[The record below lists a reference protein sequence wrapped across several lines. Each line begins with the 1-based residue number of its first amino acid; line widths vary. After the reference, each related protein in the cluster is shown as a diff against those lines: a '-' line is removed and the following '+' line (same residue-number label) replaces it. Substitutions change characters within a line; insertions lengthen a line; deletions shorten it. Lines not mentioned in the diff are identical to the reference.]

1 MLLAALHCSS
11 HVLGEGLAHTS
22 SASSTAAA
30 AGAHQ
35 SWPAEEQTPP
45 HPDHGSACD
54 APGLTPPTQSRTPST
69 AVAEGTLPLGHGVD
83 PHSAHP
89 AVAPG
94 AGRAAIAASG
104 RSTLTSVC
112 RWRI

>member
-69 AVAEGTLPLGHGVD
+69 AVAEGKEGQSAKVSSPACAGARNSSEAD
-83 PHSAHP
+83 PP
-89 AVAPG
+89 IAP
-94 AGRAAIAASG
+94 
-104 RSTLTSVC
+104 
-112 RWRI
+112 